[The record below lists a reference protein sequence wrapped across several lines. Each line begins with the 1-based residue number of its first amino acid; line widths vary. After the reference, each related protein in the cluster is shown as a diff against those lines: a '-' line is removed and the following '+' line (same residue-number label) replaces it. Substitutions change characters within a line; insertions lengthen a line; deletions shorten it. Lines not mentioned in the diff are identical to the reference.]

1 MPKCSL
7 PPTFKRAAHKFGDA
21 LDRANI
27 SRPLPK
33 RERRAPP
40 RLEHMNPELLR
51 PDPANARIHS
61 PQQVRALARNIQR
74 YGFTS
79 PILVSSDDQ
88 VIAGHGRLEASK
100 LIGLESVPIIRL
112 NLSQAQS
119 KAFNIWD
126 NRSSDLSHFDDK
138 LLGLA
143 LQQVI
148 ELKIDIEDTGF
159 SVAEAD
165 RVIEFASGVEANTA
179 DDEVPSP
186 ANFSVT
192 EPGDVWDLG
201 VHRVFCGDAQS
212 ASSYR
217 LLLQGKLAQA
227 VFTDVPYNLA
237 GRTISGKGKI
247 RHASFKMAA
256 GEMSAERYF
265 SFLRACLTQAADHSA
280 NGSLHFHCIDWRHL
294 RDLQAAADGVYS
306 ELLNLCV
313 WVKNNGG
320 MGSLYRSRHELI
332 LVYKSGR
339 GRHRNNVKLGR
350 YGRNRTNVWEY
361 SGGNSFGGRTTE
373 EGNLLQLHP
382 TVKPVQMVADA
393 LLDCTARGD
402 VVLDPFLGS
411 GSTLIAS
418 ERTGRICYGMDL
430 DPLYVDVAIR
440 RWQRHTGNH
449 AIEVASGRRFDD
461 VAAGGEETHEGR

>member
-1 MPKCSL
+1 MQKSNL
-7 PPTFKRAAHKFGDA
+7 PPNFKRAVKKFGDA
-21 LDRANI
+21 LDRANV
-27 SRPLPK
+27 SPSQLK
-33 RERRAPP
+33 RARRRSP
-40 RLEHMNPELLR
+40 RLEYVNPALLR

-61 PQQVRALARNIQR
+61 PQQIRALARNIQR
-74 YGFTS
+74 YGFTN
-79 PILVSSDDQ
+79 PILVNSENQ
-88 VIAGHGRLEASK
+88 VVAGHGRLEASK
-100 LIGLESVPIIRL
+100 LIGLPTVPIIRL

-119 KAFNIWD
+119 KALNIWD

-165 RVIEFASGVEANTA
+165 RAIEFACGIDADPA
-179 DDEVPSP
+179 DDVVPAP
-186 ANFSVT
+186 ASSSIT
-192 EPGDVWDLG
+192 EPGDIWQVG
-201 VHRVFCGDAQS
+201 AHRVFCGDAES

-217 LLLQGKLAQA
+217 QLLQGKPAQA

-237 GRTISGKGKI
+237 GRTISGKGKV
-247 RHASFKMAA
+247 RHGSFKMAA

-320 MGSLYRSRHELI
+320 MGSLYRSRHELV
-332 LVYKSGR
+332 LVYKKGH
-339 GRHRNNVKLGR
+339 GRHRNNVELGR

-382 TVKPVQMVADA
+382 TVKPVQMIADA
-393 LLDCTARGD
+393 LLDSTARGD
-402 VVLDPFLGS
+402 IVLDPFLGS

-440 RWQRHTGNH
+440 RWQRHTGDH
-449 AIEVASGRRFDD
+449 AIDVASGRRFDD
-461 VAAGGEETHEGR
+461 IAASAEKHHEG